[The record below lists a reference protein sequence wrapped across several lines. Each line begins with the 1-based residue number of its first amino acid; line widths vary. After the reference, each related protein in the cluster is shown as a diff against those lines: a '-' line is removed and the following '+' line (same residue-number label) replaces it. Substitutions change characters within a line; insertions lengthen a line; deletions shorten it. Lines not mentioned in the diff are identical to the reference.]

1 MLESKSWYKRGL
13 KDGVP
18 IALGYFAVSFALGI
32 AAKNAGLTPLQ
43 ATVSSL
49 LTNAS
54 AGEYAGFELIAA
66 NATLIEL
73 IIMEIIVNARY
84 LLMSCALSQKLS
96 PNTSI
101 WHRLLIGFDVTDEI
115 FAISV
120 TVPGTLNPLY
130 TYGAMSVS
138 IPGWAAGT
146 CLGVVLGNLLPVSI
160 VNALSVGLFGMFIA
174 IIIPPARKNKIIA
187 LLVFLGMALSFAFA
201 KLPYLCEISQGFRII
216 ILTVV
221 ISLFAAILFP
231 IKEEKENAD

>member
-1 MLESKSWYKRGL
+1 MPQINSWYKRGL
-13 KDGVP
+13 KDGIP

-43 ATVSSL
+43 ATISSL

-96 PNTSI
+96 PDTSI

-120 TVPGTLNPLY
+120 TVPGNLNPLY

-174 IIIPPARKNKIIA
+174 IIIPPARKNKLIA
-187 LLVFLGMALSFAFA
+187 FLVFIGMALSFAFA
-201 KLPYLCEISQGFRII
+201 KLPYLSSISQGFRII

-221 ISLFAAILFP
+221 ISLAAAILFP
-231 IKEEKENAD
+231 IKEEEENAN